1 MERKKIKFRFVFIF
15 FIVYALVVLW
25 VCGTVLFRACF
36 PYAKYNE
43 KWIIGKTQAEIEER
57 YGEFDLKFDVA
68 LDVIKLD
75 SIGLVNDLG
84 DNVEYLVDL
93 FSRCKAGLQ
102 AIKLLGKVL

>member
-15 FIVYALVVLW
+15 FIVYALVVLLA
-25 VCGTVLFRACF
+25 CGTVLFRACF

-68 LDVIKLD
+68 TYVYKVKELRAK
-75 SIGLVNDLG
+75 
-84 DNVEYLVDL
+84 
-93 FSRCKAGLQ
+93 
-102 AIKLLGKVL
+102 GKIY